1 LRNLV
6 SNALKFTFSGKKV
19 EVLARGKEDFVE
31 VEVKDQGVGMDKKA
45 VETLF
50 DPERKIKSNGTN
62 NEKGTGLGLFIVKE
76 FVEKSGGTIRVKS
89 KPEKGSSFILTLP
102 SKQR

>member
-1 LRNLV
+1 
-6 SNALKFTFSGKKV
+6 
-19 EVLARGKEDFVE
+19 

-50 DPERKIKSNGTN
+50 DPERKIRSNGTN

-76 FVEKSGGTIRVKS
+76 FVEKSGGAIHVISVPDEGT
-89 KPEKGSSFILTLP
+89 SFILTIP
-102 SKQR
+102 SG